1 MIATWRFMPTIQHR
15 ASLSRR
21 CNRAILVFPIPFVAF
36 GIASVARLADQ
47 VNDTA
52 RLIVTDLTSTDDAPE
67 IGKLVVSYERK
78 PAIVVSQSCDI
89 ERGKNPV
96 LVAPIRTFQSHF
108 PEMTLGSN
116 SFRTRIKELANPGK
130 NPISFPL
137 PPIQRDGFTLPY
149 SLVTFFE
156 MQNIVPSDLAR
167 LRDLVKV
174 RLSPDGLGK
183 FQERISYLFGRFAAE
198 DDLFF
203 AEEHKA

>member
-1 MIATWRFMPTIQHR
+1 MAFYADHP
-15 ASLSRR
+15 ASGIFEPPLQQGD
-21 CNRAILVFPIPFVAF
+21 IVFPIPFVAF

-116 SFRTRIKELANPGK
+116 SFRDPNKGTRQSRQKP
-130 NPISFPL
+130 
-137 PPIQRDGFTLPY
+137 
-149 SLVTFFE
+149 
-156 MQNIVPSDLAR
+156 
-167 LRDLVKV
+167 DLV
-174 RLSPDGLGK
+174 PTATDTT
-183 FQERISYLFGRFAAE
+183 
-198 DDLFF
+198 
-203 AEEHKA
+203 

>member
-1 MIATWRFMPTIQHR
+1 MAFYADHP
-15 ASLSRR
+15 ASGIFEPPLQQGD
-21 CNRAILVFPIPFVAF
+21 IVFPIPFVAF

-167 LRDLVKV
+167 LRTL
-174 RLSPDGLGK
+174 
-183 FQERISYLFGRFAAE
+183 
-198 DDLFF
+198 
-203 AEEHKA
+203 